1 MQANG
6 FYSIWYLTMPFS
18 IVFIVVQKIPQA
30 LVEDRFTS
38 QVTINGEKK
47 KKKIIL
53 FQTPYSPR
61 KTKTRQTTGAQTD
74 APSRITS
81 PG

>member
-47 KKKIIL
+47 KK
-53 FQTPYSPR
+53 
-61 KTKTRQTTGAQTD
+61 
-74 APSRITS
+74 
-81 PG
+81 